1 MYGWESGLESTD
13 LYCNATER
21 ENASCYIS
29 GGTDSSDPTNPR
41 QSGSLSLSHRKRYTC
56 WIIGSGNA

>member
-29 GGTDSSDPTNPR
+29 GGTDSSDATLAGCADSQLPR
-41 QSGSLSLSHRKRYTC
+41 M
-56 WIIGSGNA
+56 